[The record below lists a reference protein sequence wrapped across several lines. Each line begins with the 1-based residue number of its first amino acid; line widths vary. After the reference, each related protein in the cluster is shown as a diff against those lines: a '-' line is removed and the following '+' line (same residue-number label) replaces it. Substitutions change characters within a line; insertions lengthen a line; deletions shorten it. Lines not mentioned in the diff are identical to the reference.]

1 MILSGVIPETVQLAS
16 MVSQSI
22 ISFTKLSRLSYPF
35 ALCLLYYKLSVLRDE
50 NSIYSDGKKGVS
62 WSQEERA

>member
-1 MILSGVIPETVQLAS
+1 MYKHGQRSPIKYSGMILSGVIPETVQPAS

-22 ISFTKLSRLSYPF
+22 ISFTKLSRLHYPF

-50 NSIYSDGKKGVS
+50 DSI
-62 WSQEERA
+62 